1 MGIMRK
7 KSSAEHVDIHR
18 QLLVLSMIL
27 MSSVFAIKIAV
38 YFINEGIRGYLTIA
52 GKSLSIISII
62 LIAITIFWKLRFIPR
77 NERYHLLTTSDSY
90 VNQMMNQ
97 ACKISWILTLL
108 FLVFATS
115 IINKNSMVLP
125 AKFYLDLSVFL
136 LLATFSISFFIL
148 LRMGDNTEHEEEGQ

>member
-77 NERYHLLTTSDSY
+77 ND
-90 VNQMMNQ
+90 
-97 ACKISWILTLL
+97 
-108 FLVFATS
+108 
-115 IINKNSMVLP
+115 II
-125 AKFYLDLSVFL
+125 F
-136 LLATFSISFFIL
+136 
-148 LRMGDNTEHEEEGQ
+148 